1 MKLLKFLFALSLFSA
16 IAYLGFYPIELDPIA
31 RKTPPYP
38 GLTGVYEPNT
48 KLANTTLIQLPS
60 PGPESIVLH
69 PEGHFLTGLANGDIV
84 QFNADGKEQSIIAN
98 TGGRPLGMKIAP
110 SGELIIADQIKGLLK
125 LDSTNQI
132 SVLVDQYKG
141 ERLKFVDDLDISK
154 EGIIYFS
161 NATQRNPV
169 VVENEAWEQRASG
182 AIFAYDLNTK
192 ELRLIK
198 DKLFFPNG
206 IALND
211 SQDYFVYSETFGLS
225 LSKFWLKGPKAGS
238 SEIFNNRLPGF
249 PDNVTF
255 KEGVFWVAIPT
266 QRVVDIEPL
275 FEYPF
280 LRSVILRLPEAFRNA
295 VLPPRYAMLLGF
307 NEQGEVIYNLQ
318 DPNGKYDYITSV
330 LQIDNQL
337 YLGSLKEPT
346 LGIYSLD

>member
-48 KLANTTLIQLPS
+48 KLANTTLIPLPS

-69 PEGHFLTGLANGDIV
+69 PEGHFFTGLANGDIV

-98 TGGRPLGMKIAP
+98 TGGRPLGIKIAP

-125 LDSTNQI
+125 LDSINQI

-161 NATQRNPV
+161 NATQRNPI

-206 IALND
+206 IALNER
-211 SQDYFVYSETFGLS
+211 QDYFVYSETFGLS

-238 SEIFNNRLPGF
+238 SEIFNNHLPGF

-255 KEGVFWVAIPT
+255 QEGVFWVAIPT
-266 QRVVDIEPL
+266 QRVIDIEPL

-295 VLPPRYAMLLGF
+295 VLPPRYAMLIGF
-307 NEQGEVIYNLQ
+307 NEKGEVMYNLQ
-318 DPNGKYDYITSV
+318 DPTGKYDYITSV

-346 LGIYSLD
+346 LGIYSLN

>member
-1 MKLLKFLFALSLFSA
+1 MKLLKFLLVFLLFSV

-31 RKTPPYP
+31 RKAPPYP

-48 KLANTTLIQLPS
+48 KLANTTLIPLPS
-60 PGPESIVLH
+60 PGPESIVRH
-69 PEGHFLTGLANGDIV
+69 PEGHFFTGLANGDIL
-84 QFNADGKEQSIIAN
+84 QFNADGKEQKIITN

-141 ERLKFVDDLDISK
+141 EGLKFVDDLDISK

-198 DKLFFPNG
+198 DELFFANG
-206 IALND
+206 IALNER
-211 SQDYFVYSETFGLS
+211 QDYFVYSETFGLS
-225 LSKFWLKGPKAGS
+225 LSKFWLKGPKAGT

-255 KEGVFWVAIPT
+255 KKGVFWVAIPS

-280 LRSVILRLPEAFRNA
+280 VRSVILRLPEAFRNA

>member
-98 TGGRPLGMKIAP
+98 TGGRPLGIKIAP

-266 QRVVDIEPL
+266 QRVVDIELL

-346 LGIYSLD
+346 FGIYTLE